1 MDQVWLKIFHA
12 TKKMLLLCL
21 SLSLCSIV
29 NKITWQIVS
38 SKFNFEPFCPSE
50 YIFWF
55 IYKLN
60 DLKALKSWFSFFFS
74 ISSKCILVFPRRWW
88 RKTIHV
94 QWNPFN
100 IYRQNREVKSYKRKI
115 FLQLNLFVFCCFL
128 TFPFPPFHIYSYQIT
143 LVLALP

>member
-1 MDQVWLKIFHA
+1 MQQKKCCFCALVCHYVQLSIKLHDKSYHQNLILNPFVLQSIF
-12 TKKMLLLCL
+12 
-21 SLSLCSIV
+21 
-29 NKITWQIVS
+29 
-38 SKFNFEPFCPSE
+38 
-50 YIFWF
+50 FWF